1 MDILYLPVVILASF
15 VLLQQIFRAFLT
27 FFGFTVVTLNNSY
40 LRVHTA
46 NLFRMSNAVIGEAV
60 YLELDVDFVRTFF
73 QPINVIDNGM
83 CGEVILAKP
92 LEDLTRKCVVKKFSL
107 LTETEDRS
115 ERNERIFKNEVKFM
129 QGLRHP
135 YIATSMLA
143 VKCPGYLALSMDY
156 YEGRTLN
163 HHVGSISIEMA
174 ELCVIQV
181 ACALRYMHRN
191 NLAHLDVKLENIFV
205 DGEFN
210 SILGDFGL
218 SVVLSPEQQTLPRY
232 KCGGTPCYFAPE
244 RKRRQSPD
252 TELDPYKVS
261 LTL

>member
-1 MDILYLPVVILASF
+1 M
-15 VLLQQIFRAFLT
+15 LLQQIFRAFTT
-27 FFGFTVVTLNNSY
+27 FFGFSVLTLNPSY
-40 LRVHTA
+40 LRVYTP
-46 NLFRMSNAVIGEAV
+46 NLLRMSNAVIGEAV
-60 YLELDVDFVRTFF
+60 FLDLDVDFVTTFF

-83 CGEVILAKP
+83 CGEIVLAKP
-92 LEDLTRKCVVKKFSL
+92 LEDITRKCVVKKFSL
-107 LTETEDRS
+107 LTEDRS
-115 ERNERIFKNEVKFM
+115 ARNERIFKNEVKFM

-135 YIATSMLA
+135 YLATSMLA
-143 VKCPGYLALSMDY
+143 VRCPGYLALSMDY

-163 HHVGSISIEMA
+163 HHVGSVSIEMA

-191 NLAHLDVKLENIFV
+191 NLAHLDVKLDNIFL

-210 SILGDFGL
+210 AILGDFGL

-232 KCGGTPCYFAPE
+232 NCGGTPSYFAPE
-244 RKRRQSPD
+244 RRRAAPD

-261 LTL
+261 VTLS